1 MMERKLGPQ
10 FRFRK
15 NRPARKMDFIQ
26 SVSRP
31 TIDFDIHHIMAL
43 MGFRTDEL
51 WRTRQQDLEV
61 ALLL

>member
-43 MGFRTDEL
+43 MASARMSYGVLDSRT
-51 WRTRQQDLEV
+51 WK
-61 ALLL
+61 

>member
-31 TIDFDIHHIMAL
+31 TIDFDIHHIMQSIFSLAA
-43 MGFRTDEL
+43 RRHE
-51 WRTRQQDLEV
+51 
-61 ALLL
+61 A